1 MTVKAQPLGKFEGKT
16 EVASEL
22 QITKTGDGLSKPL
35 SAEPRGWKAGTRIPV
50 LLWVEVDK
58 IRHDRIEK
66 GDGHVRVH
74 IAPTIEAAVLDRV
87 EQSVL
92 DDLMEDQREA
102 VRLWELEQQRA
113 KDEEKGALALDG
125 LEVGGPVDGGPSWSE
140 RALASKEQAIE
151 ANGHEVGEANGDGSG
166 EVGPEISD
174 ADWEGEARASS
185 VSPIGSKQARKAR
198 G

>member
-1 MTVKAQPLGKFEGKT
+1 MTVKAQELGKFEGKT

-58 IRHDRIEK
+58 IRHDRVEK

-87 EQSVL
+87 DQKVL
-92 DDLMEDQREA
+92 DDLMAEQREA
-102 VRLWELEQQRA
+102 VRLWELEQKRLS
-113 KDEEKGALALDG
+113 DEAKGALALDG
-125 LEVGGPVDGGPSWSE
+125 LEKGGPVDGG
-140 RALASKEQAIE
+140 AA
-151 ANGHEVGEANGDGSG
+151 VGEHDAEAEVEYDGR
-166 EVGPEISD
+166 PEGISD
-174 ADWEGEARASS
+174 ADWEASARGAS
-185 VSPIGSKQARKAR
+185 VSPIGSKVAKKAEAKV
-198 G
+198 